1 MSTLFDEIILIQSES
16 MAIISKNIQLQLGG

>member
-1 MSTLFDEIILIQSES
+1 MSTLFDEIILIQSEI